1 MAAPAD
7 PTLDALERG
16 PLHRFADFPDPGG
29 GVDAISSAE
38 PTLYMDD
45 FIAAVVRERFSFR
58 IAVAPDYATALATEA
73 AIKAGGLAAGSPRLN
88 PAQYRRRTQKRVGF
102 TAR

>member
-1 MAAPAD
+1 M
-7 PTLDALERG
+7 
-16 PLHRFADFPDPGG
+16 
-29 GVDAISSAE
+29 DAISSAE